1 MSSDGI
7 NAFPDKFFIP
17 EKNKNFFHSFK
28 DEEDEDFESSSNNF
42 FIDESF
48 KEKMGLMDGKISSI
62 EQMSN
67 KNPMPS
73 IDEIRDIVIK
83 PNNSIK
89 DNDSISSG
97 KPSNLFIKKSIGS
110 KSVEI
115 ESFLPKKRSK
125 ERRPR
130 KDYRDNM
137 RVKIKRSFYRSLRK
151 KLNQILKNSGSK
163 KSFDFFPYKFSSDVN
178 KKRNKY
184 ILDITLKEIF
194 LNKKL
199 YKFEDKNGLSKYKS
213 NFDLVQNEEIKNN
226 EKLQTI
232 LNKTFS
238 ELYEENINSD
248 DFNIY
253 EINRLKNDKTED
265 EQYIETYKILSK
277 NLINFFSH

>member
-1 MSSDGI
+1 MSSEDI
-7 NAFPDKFFIP
+7 NSFPDNFFIP
-17 EKNKNFFHSFK
+17 KENNNFFHSLT
-28 DEEDEDFESSSNNF
+28 EGEDEDFEPFPNNF
-42 FIDESF
+42 LIDESF
-48 KEKMGLMDGKISSI
+48 KEKIGSIDGKISLFS
-62 EQMSN
+62 QMID
-67 KNPMPS
+67 KNQMPTPG
-73 IDEIRDIVIK
+73 EIRDIII

-89 DNDSISSG
+89 DIDSISSG
-97 KPSNLFIKKSIGS
+97 ESSNLFIKKIRELI
-110 KSVEI
+110 SVEI
-115 ESFLPKKRSK
+115 ETFLPKKRSK

-130 KDYRDNM
+130 KNYRDNM

-151 KLNQILKNSGSK
+151 KLNQILKNSGCK

-178 KKRNKY
+178 KERNKY
-184 ILDITLKEIF
+184 ILDMTLKEIF

-232 LNKTFS
+232 LNKTFR
-238 ELYEENINSD
+238 ELYEEYINSD
-248 DFNIY
+248 DFNID
-253 EINRLKNDKTED
+253 EINRLKNNKTED